1 MIWNIQNREEV
12 SWRDRER
19 ERERKKERK
28 IERVKLVSV
37 KWKRS
42 DYDNAKFLNAR
53 GIKYKT

>member
-19 ERERKKERK
+19 EKERK

>member
-1 MIWNIQNREEV
+1 MGIYKIERKLV
-12 SWRDRER
+12 GER
-19 ERERKKERK
+19 EKERK
-28 IERVKLVSV
+28 IERVNLVSV